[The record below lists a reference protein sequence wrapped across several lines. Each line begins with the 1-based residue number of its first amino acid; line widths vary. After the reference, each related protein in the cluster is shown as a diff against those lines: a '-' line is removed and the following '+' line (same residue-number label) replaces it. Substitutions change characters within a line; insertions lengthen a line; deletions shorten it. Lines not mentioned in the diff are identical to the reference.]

1 MLSSASLEGCYLDTL
16 LSVIADAFEE
26 IDSFC
31 DKLPQK
37 YELGWIRAK
46 ARLGLNITYMAQ
58 DKAGAVKRIT
68 DDIEKELWRG
78 QTKAREA
85 QE

>member
-1 MLSSASLEGCYLDTL
+1 
-16 LSVIADAFEE
+16 
-26 IDSFC
+26 
-31 DKLPQK
+31 
-37 YELGWIRAK
+37 
-46 ARLGLNITYMAQ
+46 MAQ